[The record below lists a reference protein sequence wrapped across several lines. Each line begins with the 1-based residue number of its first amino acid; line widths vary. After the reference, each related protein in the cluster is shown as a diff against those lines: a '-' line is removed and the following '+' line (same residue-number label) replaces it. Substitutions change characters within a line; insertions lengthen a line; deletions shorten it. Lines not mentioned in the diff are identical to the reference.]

1 MPLSLCGRLSRRP
14 CLAGA
19 TLEARALRRYTCLM
33 KSLWRISRFMRPYGW
48 YVFFGFWTTVLPV
61 AMELSV
67 PRLLQF
73 MIDEGIRPRALDMIL
88 LGAFWMFIA
97 AMIGAASTLGQGW
110 CRAVVSQGVAFD
122 LRHALFRH
130 IQSLSFANLD
140 QMQTG
145 RLMTR
150 VSSDVDVV
158 HMFAS
163 AGLALLLRVLLMIV
177 GSIVMLLLTDWQLS
191 LIMFAV
197 AGVSAIFIRYLM
209 LRATSLFTVVQQ
221 KLGALN
227 TLVQENLAGIQVVKA
242 FVRGRFEIEQ
252 FSASNDDYR
261 ERNIEVGVLIAVS
274 MPVLQ
279 LLTSVGTVAVLW
291 FGGVSVIG
299 DRLTVGELIAFNN
312 YLMIGMSPLLFLGHL
327 LLMAARAESSAE
339 RVLEVLET
347 QPILKV
353 ADHAHRAE
361 RICGRVVFENVSFHY
376 SRNGQ
381 SNGAGGVSG
390 DDVLHGISFVAEP
403 GMQLALL
410 GATGSGKSTL
420 VNLIP
425 RFYDVCGGAVS
436 IDGVNVREWE
446 PAAPAGAD
454 RHGAARVDAIQRQRT
469 RQYRIWR
476 AGRDRGR
483 GDQGGAGGA
492 GARLHPGHA
501 AGLRQRGRGRRR
513 QPLRRAETAHRH
525 RARLAD
531 SARHS
536 HLRRQHQRGRYGD
549 RVQNS
554 RRAGRAGCPDDH
566 LHHRPAHHQRAGRRS
581 DPGARP
587 RAHRRARHA
596 SAAAGKRPH
605 LPRDLRIAAGRSRAR
620 QWAGIRQFSHRVHRV
635 QMRAQK

>member
-1 MPLSLCGRLSRRP
+1 
-14 CLAGA
+14 
-19 TLEARALRRYTCLM
+19 M

-67 PRLLQF
+67 PRLLQL

-163 AGLALLLRVLLMIV
+163 AGLALLLRVLLMII
-177 GSIVMLLLTDWQLS
+177 GSMVMLLLTDWQLS

-197 AGVSAIFIRYLM
+197 AGVSAVFIRYLM

-242 FVRGRFEIEQ
+242 FVRGRFEIDQ

-279 LLTSVGTVAVLW
+279 LVTSVGTVAVLW

-347 QPILKV
+347 EPILQI
-353 ADHAHRAE
+353 ADEAHRPD
-361 RICGRVVFENVSFHY
+361 RIRGRVEFENVTFHY
-376 SRNGQ
+376 SRSGNGQ

-403 GMQLALL
+403 GMQVALL

-425 RFYDVCGGAVS
+425 RFYDVSGGAVA
-436 IDGVNVREWE
+436 IDGVNVRDWE
-446 PAAPAGAD
+446 PAALRAQIGMVLQESTLFSGSVRDNIAFGAP
-454 RHGAARVDAIQRQRT
+454 GATLDAVIEAAQAAQAHDF
-469 RQYRIWR
+469 IL
-476 AGRDRGR
+476 AMP
-483 GDQGGAGGA
+483 QGYDSPVEAGGA
-492 GARLHPGHA
+492 NLSGG
-501 AGLRQRGRGRRR
+501 QK
-513 QPLRRAETAHRH
+513 Q
-525 RARLAD
+525 
-531 SARHS
+531 
-536 HLRRQHQRGRYGD
+536 
-549 RVQNS
+549 
-554 RRAGRAGCPDDH
+554 
-566 LHHRPAHHQRAGRRS
+566 
-581 DPGARP
+581 
-587 RAHRRARHA
+587 
-596 SAAAGKRPH
+596 
-605 LPRDLRIAAGRSRAR
+605 RIAIARALLIRPGILIFDDSTSAVDMETEYKIQGALAALAAQTTTFIIAQRITSVLGADQILVLDHGRIAERGTHQELLARGPIYREIYESQLGEAARENGRSIDA
-620 QWAGIRQFSHRVHRV
+620 FTTEYTEFE
-635 QMRAQK
+635 

>member
-1 MPLSLCGRLSRRP
+1 MPCSGN
-14 CLAGA
+14 
-19 TLEARALRRYTCLM
+19 
-33 KSLWRISRFMRPYGW
+33 
-48 YVFFGFWTTVLPV
+48 
-61 AMELSV
+61 
-67 PRLLQF
+67 
-73 MIDEGIRPRALDMIL
+73 
-88 LGAFWMFIA
+88 
-97 AMIGAASTLGQGW
+97 
-110 CRAVVSQGVAFD
+110 
-122 LRHALFRH
+122 

-177 GSIVMLLLTDWQLS
+177 GSMVMLLLTDWQLS

-197 AGVSAIFIRYLM
+197 AGVSAVFIRYLM
-209 LRATSLFTVVQQ
+209 QRATSLFTVVQQ

-242 FVRGRFEIEQ
+242 FVRGRFEIDQ

-299 DRLTVGELIAFNN
+299 DRLTIGELIAFNN

-339 RVLEVLET
+339 RVLEVLDT
-347 QPILKV
+347 KPILQI
-353 ADHAHRAE
+353 AHDAHRTE
-361 RICGRVVFENVSFHY
+361 RIGGRVVFENVSFHY
-376 SRNGQ
+376 SRANGK

-403 GMQLALL
+403 GVQVALL

-425 RFYDVCGGAVS
+425 RFYDVSGGAVS
-436 IDGVNVREWE
+436 VDGVNVRDWE
-446 PAAPAGAD
+446 PAALRAQIGMVLQESTLFSGSVRDNIAYGAPEATLEAVIE
-454 RHGAARVDAIQRQRT
+454 AAQAAQAHDFITAMPQGYDSRSRRAAPIS
-469 RQYRIWR
+469 R
-476 AGRDRGR
+476 AGRS
-483 GDQGGAGGA
+483 
-492 GARLHPGHA
+492 
-501 AGLRQRGRGRRR
+501 
-513 QPLRRAETAHRH
+513 
-525 RARLAD
+525 
-531 SARHS
+531 SAS
-536 HLRRQHQRGRYGD
+536 
-549 RVQNS
+549 
-554 RRAGRAGCPDDH
+554 P
-566 LHHRPAHHQRAGRRS
+566 
-581 DPGARP
+581 
-587 RAHRRARHA
+587 
-596 SAAAGKRPH
+596 
-605 LPRDLRIAAGRSRAR
+605 SRAR
-620 QWAGIRQFSHRVHRV
+620 C
-635 QMRAQK
+635 